1 MLTDLQREQILAE
14 RERAAEAASSPT
26 PTTTKKETKHIKE
39 KTIFD
44 VDEIEGLVIPD
55 ADH

>member
-14 RERAAEAASSPT
+14 RGKAAEAASSHT
-26 PTTTKKETKHIKE
+26 PAATKKETKHIKE

-55 ADH
+55 ENH